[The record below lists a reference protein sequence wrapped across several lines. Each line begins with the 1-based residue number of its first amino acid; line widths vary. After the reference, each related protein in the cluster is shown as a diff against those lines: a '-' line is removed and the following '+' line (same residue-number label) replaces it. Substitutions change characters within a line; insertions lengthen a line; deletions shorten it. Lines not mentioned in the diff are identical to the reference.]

1 MISKDF
7 LKIDVRQ
14 RTLQYEHIGVL
25 FFFLIMNTTSQV
37 VSTYSTYLSSFF
49 CFISFF
55 FVVILALLNE
65 KLSSIGFV
73 TLSLSSLSPVIIGD
87 GGGIIQDFGTQR
99 LLNVSMTAMLM
110 FILIVIKGIKFLSFN
125 KFLEV
130 EYDSIFLKFISF
142 SFIFIFYSLF
152 RQFLLGGDGF
162 YAFIEEF
169 NLILVFLFS
178 VFITKDLRYIDVP
191 FLLIVLIF
199 SSIFRSVFLSYFDL
213 YTIYGG
219 QRGYVF
225 DFCFDLIPVLPLII
239 FETTKKI
246 RFLLLSFFMVSVVY
260 FSGGYI
266 VGGKNILVFGL
277 SFFLSLVVIINSF
290 DNRVSPI
297 VFAFVS
303 LFFLVFSFNMNV
315 LVSFFEI
322 FGIDSLNYKLFQIQQ
337 GMIYLFDFSYI
348 DTTLSVGNILAEIYT
363 VFFVNL
369 DNAVDF
375 LFGKG
380 IGGVYRDMFG
390 FLHNSNDAYPD
401 SMFLLNEFYRFHIPV
416 AIVLSWGGIIGL
428 LGYLFIVSK
437 TFKMFNN
444 FPGMICSLLCLIL
457 FFLGSF
463 KEYFI
468 LVSLV
473 YFYVKEKN
481 CEKVVCS

>member
-1 MISKDF
+1 MI
-7 LKIDVRQ
+7 LKGFFEIDIRQ
-14 RTLQYEHIGVL
+14 KAPQCNYIGVL
-25 FFFLIMNTTSQV
+25 FFFLIMNTFSQV
-37 VSTYSTYLSSFF
+37 ASVYSNYVSSFF
-49 CFISFF
+49 CFVSFF
-55 FVVILALLNE
+55 FIVVLAFLNE
-65 KLSSIGFV
+65 KLSIIGFV
-73 TLSLSSLSPVIIGD
+73 TLSLSSLSPVVIGSE
-87 GGGIIQDFGTQR
+87 GYIIQDFGTQR
-99 LLNVSMTAMLM
+99 LLNVSMTTLVM
-110 FILIVIKGIKFLSFN
+110 FVLVVIKGIRFLSFN
-125 KFLEV
+125 KYLEF
-130 EYDSIFLKFISF
+130 ECDNNFLKFIFF
-142 SFIFIFYSLF
+142 SFIFVFYSLL
-152 RQFLLGGDGF
+152 RQFLLEGESF

-178 VFITKDLRYIDVP
+178 VLITKDLRYVDVP
-191 FLLIVLIF
+191 FLLSLLVF
-199 SSIFRSVFLSYFDL
+199 SSILRSVFLSYFDI

-225 DFCFDLIPVLPLII
+225 DFCFDLIPALPLIV
-239 FETTKKI
+239 FEITKKI
-246 RFLLLSFFMVSVVY
+246 RFLLLTFFMVSIVY
-260 FSGGYI
+260 FSGSYI
-266 VGGKNILVFGL
+266 VGGKNILVFGV
-277 SFFLSLVVIINSF
+277 SFFLSLVVISNSF
-290 DNRVSPI
+290 GNKVSSI
-297 VFAFVS
+297 LFAFVA
-303 LFFLVFSFNMNV
+303 LFFLVIFFNMNV

-369 DNAVDF
+369 DNVFDF

-380 IGGVYRDMFG
+380 IGGIYRDIYG
-390 FLHNSNDAYPD
+390 FLHNSNAAYPD

-428 LGYLFIVSK
+428 LSYLFVVSK
-437 TFKMFNN
+437 TFKMFNE
-444 FPGMICSLLCLIL
+444 FPGMVCSLLCLLL

-473 YFYVKEKN
+473 YFYAKEKN